1 MQNEHDADYGIN
13 LDLILKT
20 GDRYLIAQEM
30 AVTIK
35 MNGLMTVGML
45 MQSIETDK
53 LQHMIDFIEETYE
66 SADPSDDTCHEE
78 LMLVTLMMI
87 YAEGGQISM
96 DPDVAIRAMSQ
107 TVMFLMME
115 SLSRKG
121 LVELR
126 HENMSYDDAVSD
138 RIVAKATQAGLDFA
152 KNGGEDD

>member
-1 MQNEHDADYGIN
+1 MQNEHDADYGVN

-96 DPDVAIRAMSQ
+96 DVAIRAMSQ